1 MPREERTPTRRPG
14 QLPPGRHNLPREYV
28 AESQRSRILDGVIE
42 AVAEFGYHQARLHDV
57 ITAAGV
63 SRKTFYE
70 YYKDLDDAF
79 LAAYDMHVTALTEAV
94 QQAFVGEGAER
105 SGRGGRPRGW
115 PDQIRDGVRA
125 FLGYLVDNPEAAKV
139 ALIDALGASKEA
151 RARRDAALRSFTF
164 FVDSGRGEA
173 AYEVPGRTALAVI
186 GGANELIA
194 WEILHGSPA
203 KVGSLAPD
211 IVYMIVLPFLG
222 PKKAL
227 AQREKAV
234 AELEAQGGGRKAASG
249 AARGAKKRAGAAPAK
264 RARKR
269 SGR

>member
-1 MPREERTPTRRPG
+1 MPREERTPTRRPD
-14 QLPPGRHNLPREYV
+14 QLPPGRHSLPREYV
-28 AESQRSRILDGVIE
+28 VESQRSRILDGVIE
-42 AVAEFGYHQARLHDV
+42 AVARLGYNETRLHSV

-94 QQAFVGEGAER
+94 QQAFVGEGGGKSA
-105 SGRGGRPRGW
+105 GRARGW
-115 PDQIRDGVRA
+115 TDQIRDGVRA
-125 FLGYLVDNPEAAKV
+125 FLGYLVDNPDAAKV
-139 ALIDALGASKEA
+139 CMIDALGASKEA

-164 FVDSGRGEA
+164 FVDSGRSEA

-234 AELEAQGGGRKAASG
+234 AELEAAGGGRKAASG
-249 AARGAKKRAGAAPAK
+249 AARGAKKRAGPAPAK